1 MPSTADREAIAELP
15 NPLGLAGIEFVEYA
29 TSRPQALGQVLET
42 MGFRPVARHRSRE
55 VLLYR
60 QGPMNIVIN
69 AHDGVRPRGEQLGE
83 TPVITAVGLRVR
95 DAAAAYKRALDRGA
109 WAVPVQVEVMELHIP
124 AIHGVGASRIYFVDR
139 ADAFSIWDVDF
150 VPIPTVDKQPPALAG
165 LHWFGLVQYIGND
178 RMEDWCE
185 FYRELFGFERLADT
199 QRFGILPKGHILRSP
214 CGSFYWQLIE
224 PEPGLPDVAGE
235 ESLQRIG
242 LGTPDVPAAV
252 AALRARGVAFVE
264 SSDLHSGAR
273 GALTVAQLGGL
284 MFELVHARLR
294 SWR

>member
-1 MPSTADREAIAELP
+1 MNMPTTVDREAIVEPP

-60 QGPMNIVIN
+60 QGAMNIVIN
-69 AHDGVRPRGEQLGE
+69 AHAGVRPSSVQPTE
-83 TPVITAVGLRVR
+83 TPVIAAVAFRVR
-95 DAAAAYKRALDRGA
+95 DAAAAYKRALDHGA

-124 AIHGVGASRIYFVDR
+124 AIHGVGASRIYFIDR
-139 ADAFSIWDVDF
+139 SEAFSIWDVDF
-150 VPIPTVDKQPPALAG
+150 VPIPTVDKHPPAIAG
-165 LHWFGLVQYIGND
+165 LHWFGMVQYIGSD

-185 FYRELFGFERLADT
+185 FYRELFGFERLDDT

-224 PEPGLPDVAGE
+224 PEPGLVEAEGE

-242 LGTPDVPAAV
+242 FGTADVPAAV
-252 AALRARGVAFVE
+252 AALRAQGVSFVE
-264 SSDLHSGAR
+264 ARELHTEIR
-273 GALTVAQLGGL
+273 GALTEPQLGGL
-284 MFELVHARLR
+284 MFELVQHV
-294 SWR
+294 